1 MAVINFGAF
10 IMNMTKTQ
18 ELLPSMLSM
27 IQKVYAPKQL
37 SKKKSKF
44 LFKFYNK
51 KTIFLD
57 FGELTSISEDKK
69 YGNLEIKV
77 DEITKDIADNG
88 AVIAYIQRP
97 ASEGKVQRWSQFPQ
111 YSLTYENPSFSYLSF
126 GEGFIRISL
135 QSETTVVSAAEFF
148 KGKMIKLVILK

>member
-1 MAVINFGAF
+1 MKNLFTKILMLLFIISLSSCGMSKLISVDRGENTIN
-10 IMNMTKTQ
+10 
-18 ELLPSMLSM
+18 
-27 IQKVYAPKQL
+27 Y
-37 SKKKSKF
+37 
-44 LFKFYNK
+44 YNSID